1 MKNAASFLINQYEF
15 SEQGRANVLSSKR
28 GKDWPVVYLIH
39 NDKELYIGETQNAYN
54 RFEQHLQNPKR
65 KNLKEIRIIF
75 DEEFNK
81 SAVLDIEQS
90 LIQLCVAD
98 GKYKLQNMN
107 GGQSA
112 KHNYYQREKY
122 VNKLSQIWK
131 ELIKKNMAT
140 HDYEEL
146 KNSDIFKY
154 SPYNTLTPE
163 QDEVS
168 KNVIYDIIDKMTKE
182 EDGTYVI
189 NGGAGTGKTIVLINI
204 INKLLT
210 YSKIDFDETREND
223 ELSESLQL
231 IHDYKKFL
239 RGLGRELKIGY
250 VVPMTSIRKTIKA
263 VFRDTGNGLKA
274 NMVIG
279 PFDVLKD
286 DYDIIFVDEA
296 HRLAR
301 YKNIGFMGEF
311 KKCALACGL
320 KPEEATQLDMIVKK
334 SKYRVIVYDKN
345 QTVKGSDITDEQFN
359 NALKDSKV
367 SRSILTTQMRCVG
380 GELYTDYINSIFTCT
395 QDSKLDLEKDY
406 QFEIFDDVDQ
416 MVNTI
421 KTLDK
426 TYGLCRNAAGY
437 SWEWISKG
445 KKYDEV
451 IAKGLEDIKIGNYKY
466 VWNMTNEEFII
477 SKNAINEI
485 GCIHTLQGYDLNYC
499 GVILGEEIDY
509 NPTTNRIEVDLNKFY
524 DKYVKNGCA
533 PEIVRDYIIN
543 SYKVILTRG
552 IKGTFVYACNKSM
565 QDYLKK
571 YIKTH

>member
-1 MKNAASFLINQYEF
+1 
-15 SEQGRANVLSSKR
+15 
-28 GKDWPVVYLIH
+28 
-39 NDKELYIGETQNAYN
+39 
-54 RFEQHLQNPKR
+54 
-65 KNLKEIRIIF
+65 
-75 DEEFNK
+75 
-81 SAVLDIEQS
+81 
-90 LIQLCVAD
+90 
-98 GKYKLQNMN
+98 
-107 GGQSA
+107 
-112 KHNYYQREKY
+112 
-122 VNKLSQIWK
+122 
-131 ELIKKNMAT
+131 
-140 HDYEEL
+140 
-146 KNSDIFKY
+146 
-154 SPYNTLTPE
+154 
-163 QDEVS
+163 
-168 KNVIYDIIDKMTKE
+168 
-182 EDGTYVI
+182 
-189 NGGAGTGKTIVLINI
+189 
-204 INKLLT
+204 
-210 YSKIDFDETREND
+210 
-223 ELSESLQL
+223 
-231 IHDYKKFL
+231 
-239 RGLGRELKIGY
+239 
-250 VVPMTSIRKTIKA
+250 
-263 VFRDTGNGLKA
+263 
-274 NMVIG
+274 
-279 PFDVLKD
+279 
-286 DYDIIFVDEA
+286 
-296 HRLAR
+296 
-301 YKNIGFMGEF
+301 
-311 KKCALACGL
+311 
-320 KPEEATQLDMIVKK
+320 MIVKK

>member
-65 KNLKEIRIIF
+65 KNLKEMRIIF